1 MRNSQVRREQQRLD
15 NLFVK
20 ITAFSDDIELQSH
33 WARYLCICVSG
44 FLENS
49 VRMIY
54 SQYAKNKS
62 TPQIANF
69 VESQL
74 DEFQNPKME
83 KILRLTGLFSREW
96 ESNLR
101 KDTEGEL
108 KDSVDSIVS
117 NRNNIAHGQDVA
129 ITYVRIK
136 IYYQNALKV
145 VDLIENQCNPE

>member
-1 MRNSQVRREQQRLD
+1 MR
-15 NLFVK
+15 
-20 ITAFSDDIELQSH
+20 I
-33 WARYLCICVSG
+33 
-44 FLENS
+44 
-49 VRMIY
+49 IY
-54 SQYAKNKS
+54 SEYVKNKS
-62 TPQIANF
+62 TLQIANF

-96 ESNLR
+96 ESNLK

-136 IYYQNALKV
+136 TYYQNALKV